1 MISVSSVTT
10 AANGLKVFTKKGYRL
25 LSKETGIKLDSY
37 QKAALKNI
45 LPENVCSVDIVKIE
59 SQFGKGHK
67 KVMSFRDEK
76 GGLIK
81 RVLSE
86 YENEKQISKTI
97 SEYERNDLKT
107 FFETVRKKY
116 AGGRNVAETR
126 EAFSVN
132 KELSNYI
139 GHTKLDIIKDAKGNR
154 QESQVFEAF
163 HKKGSENRKY
173 IETTALRTS
182 EGNLIN
188 KTIKGN
194 TDDLQSLKEDP
205 YLFVRNYSNE
215 DFLKAIV
222 PYAKKTQ
229 GVENRKIHISDK
241 RLKSCGG
248 FSQPL
253 PFYNRVVVD
262 SQQGSKSHLVNV
274 LNHEL
279 RHQWQDQLLKDFNCI
294 NFFLKKEAKKIAP
307 ENAELARKLWKADVL
322 YCPHEISHKAYWNN
336 FKEID
341 ARAAGEKA
349 KRGFEE
355 SSRKLAKLFPCTD
368 KRLYQLDDDFL
379 SDIIADKLKSAKVVY
394 LDPVKLNLKTV

>member
-1 MISVSSVTT
+1 MVSISNVQC
-10 AANGLKVFTKKGYRL
+10 GLKAFTNKGYRL
-25 LSKETGIKLDSY
+25 LSKETGIKLNSY
-37 QKAALKNI
+37 QKAALKSI
-45 LPENVCSVDIVKIE
+45 LPENVSSVDIVKIE

-86 YENEKQISKTI
+86 YENEKQVSKTI
-97 SEYERNDLKT
+97 SEYERDNLKT

-116 AGGRNVAETR
+116 VNGKNTAETR

-139 GHTKLDIIKDAKGNR
+139 GHTKLDIVKDAKGNR
-154 QESQVFEAF
+154 HESQVFEAF
-163 HKKGSENRKY
+163 HKKVSENRKY
-173 IETTALRTS
+173 IETNALRTA
-182 EGNLIN
+182 EGNLTQ
-188 KTIKGN
+188 KTINGN
-194 TDDLQSLKEDP
+194 AGDLQSFKDDP

-215 DFLKAIV
+215 DFLKALI
-222 PYAKKTQ
+222 PCAKKTQ
-229 GVENRKIHISDK
+229 GIENRKIHISDK

-355 SSRKLAKLFPCTD
+355 SSRKLAELFPGTD

-379 SDIIADKLKSAKVVY
+379 NDIIAEKLKNAKVVY
-394 LDPVKLNLKTV
+394 LDPAKLNLKTI